1 MKPPLPHRREAMS
14 FVLLMTLMLAAVAYT
29 AGKTREPQRLGEY
42 DSRPARHGYVPVGY
56 SATVGRVLLPRRDES
71 GHLHLI
77 TRHLTEREFQVS
89 QAKCATDFSPGFGTL
104 LEQD

>member
-14 FVLLMTLMLAAVAYT
+14 FVLLMTLLLAAVAST

-77 TRHLTEREFQVS
+77 TRNLTE
-89 QAKCATDFSPGFGTL
+89 
-104 LEQD
+104 